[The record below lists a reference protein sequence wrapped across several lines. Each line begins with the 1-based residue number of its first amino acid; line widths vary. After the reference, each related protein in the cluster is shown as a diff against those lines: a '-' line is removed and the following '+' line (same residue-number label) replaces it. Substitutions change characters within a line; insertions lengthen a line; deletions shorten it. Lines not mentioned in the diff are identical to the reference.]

1 MLASRHRGAVR
12 PRSDAR
18 AAGAP
23 RRGHLRHKSGCPLL
37 LEATGFAMQLMRDH
51 EVVDLLELRTI
62 LEGAAARGE
71 RADDR

>member
-1 MLASRHRGAVR
+1 
-12 PRSDAR
+12 
-18 AAGAP
+18 
-23 RRGHLRHKSGCPLL
+23 
-37 LEATGFAMQLMRDH
+37 MQLMRDH